1 MTDEEVIR
9 RVQRGDRRC
18 FEELHR
24 RYYQKVWRFAKRSLT
39 DNELASDVA
48 SETFLRAFR
57 SIDRFSVRKNATFAA
72 WLFRIAANLMADLS
86 RRAPKAPSVSLDEQQ
101 EFCDRLPDGQPVPLD
116 QLLYQERLN
125 RVREALERLPYSDRQ
140 ILCLAYEDRLSIK
153 EIAVVMGKPS
163 STAVT
168 SHLHRALTKLRHTL
182 LNDRYFV
189 PEESEKH
196 VEATTQGEG
205 REP

>member
-1 MTDEEVIR
+1 MSDEEVIR

-24 RYYQKVWRFAKRSLT
+24 RYYQKVWRFAKRSLV
-39 DNELASDVA
+39 DPELASDVA

-57 SIDRFSVRKNATFAA
+57 SIDRFSVRRNATFAA

-86 RRAPKAPSVSLDEQQ
+86 RRAPRMPSVSLDEQG
-101 EFCDRLPDGQPVPLD
+101 ELCERLADGQPIPLD
-116 QLLYQERLN
+116 QILYQEKLH
-125 RVREALERLPYSDRQ
+125 RVREAVERLPFSDRQ
-140 ILCLAYEDRLSIK
+140 ILCLSYEDRLSIK

-163 STAVT
+163 ATAVT
-168 SHLHRALTKLRHTL
+168 SHLHRALTKLRHLL

-189 PEESEKH
+189 PEDGESH
-196 VEATTQGEG
+196 VEAMQ
-205 REP
+205 RDQRDS